1 MDLSRTA
8 EIVVIMLSPTLVV
21 GAAIYTP
28 RAYRTVRRLVV
39 RRDDPSPQPDH
50 RPIELVADDL
60 RRLLRQHD
68 TVKRSPGLA
77 RRAQHLAA
85 LEAAITDCA
94 SEAARALGLPVPDR
108 PVHGALS
115 TSRLRQLLL
124 SLADA
129 GLVLPPAV
137 GLIAADRRL

>member
-8 EIVVIMLSPTLVV
+8 QIVVIMLSPTLTI
-21 GAAIYTP
+21 GAAIYAP
-28 RAYRTVRRLVV
+28 RVFRAARRLVV
-39 RRDDPSPQPDH
+39 ARDDTAVRPDH

-60 RRLLRQHD
+60 RRLLRQHE
-68 TVKRSPGLA
+68 TVKQSAGLA
-77 RRAQHLAA
+77 RRAQHLVA

-94 SEAARALGLPVPDR
+94 SEAARALGLSVPDR
-108 PVHGALS
+108 PAHEGLS

-124 SLADA
+124 DLADA
-129 GLVLPPAV
+129 GIVLPPAV